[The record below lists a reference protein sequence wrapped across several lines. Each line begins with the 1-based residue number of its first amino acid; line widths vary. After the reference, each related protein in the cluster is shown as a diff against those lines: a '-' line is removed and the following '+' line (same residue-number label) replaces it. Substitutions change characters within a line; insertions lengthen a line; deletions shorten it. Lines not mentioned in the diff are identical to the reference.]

1 MGFVVLAQDYA
12 VKGSGFI
19 AYNLEKNLI
28 LDIFVFYFKI

>member
-19 AYNLEKNLI
+19 AYNLEKNNSRYIRI
-28 LDIFVFYFKI
+28 LF